1 MSNTATTKERLK
13 LTELLRGSGTEVKVP
28 EFMGVIIHEGRVVIS
43 DYSKNDDRT
52 SVLAILGAVGIEP
65 KVQTESWCG

>member
-1 MSNTATTKERLK
+1 
-13 LTELLRGSGTEVKVP
+13 
-28 EFMGVIIHEGRVVIS
+28 MGVIIHEGRVVIS